1 LELFLAIVS
10 VVAGCVSAIFFSNIR
25 INDKSHSNM
34 TYSGHR
40 KYRQELDILQTEKSI
55 VNGAITRVF
64 EAFQKGKLDKVEFDR
79 LMSKYNEESQMYEEK
94 IKQIEPMADFSELKT
109 LRGDL
114 LHLVKE
120 KINDIDMK
128 LGEISKNNRIITN
141 SITEEI
147 QRKVSTHDSS
157 GTIRPFRPRPFD
169 SFLLQERKNL
179 EQIETEIMQALE
191 KLSDQDVVEPK
202 TKNSS
207 LDIV

>member
-1 LELFLAIVS
+1 
-10 VVAGCVSAIFFSNIR
+10 
-25 INDKSHSNM
+25 M

-40 KYRQELDILQTEKSI
+40 KYRQELEILQTEKSI

-128 LGEISKNNRIITN
+128 LGEISKNNRILTN
-141 SITEEI
+141 SITEDI
-147 QRKVSTHDSS
+147 QRKVSTHDSG
-157 GTIRPFRPRPFD
+157 GTIRPFRPRQFD

-191 KLSDQDVVEPK
+191 KLSEHDVVKPK

-207 LDIV
+207 IDNV